1 MKSLARSLARS
12 LAIARSLARHRSL
25 VARTLELLIRQNLF

>member
-1 MKSLARSLARS
+1 VRKNEIARSL
-12 LAIARSLARHRSL
+12 ARSLARHRSL